1 MHAREHATLT
11 MSTAQLGRSH
21 EGLPPLPSLS
31 FSFQITSAC
40 VSLTLTKPNTC
51 YVTHIDDMAIPCQG
65 SSESQMS
72 DNHNREQTPFKKCSF
87 STFHVEGDDIWFCS
101 CTAPNHRIQLG
112 FSHIGSPE
120 TLQGVCIIIR
130 LVQLATVDYGHRFC
144 LQCQAE
150 PTAHS
155 ALSMLLERRPM
166 RGGCARVQLNHC

>member
-1 MHAREHATLT
+1 MTWPFLVRDL
-11 MSTAQLGRSH
+11 
-21 EGLPPLPSLS
+21 LS
-31 FSFQITSAC
+31 VRCQTIT
-40 VSLTLTKPNTC
+40 T
-51 YVTHIDDMAIPCQG
+51 G
-65 SSESQMS
+65 SKRNWQ
-72 DNHNREQTPFKKCSF
+72 CSF

-120 TLQGVCIIIR
+120 ALQGVCIR
-130 LVQLATVDYGHRFC
+130 LVQLATVDYGRRRFC

-166 RGGCARVQLNHC
+166 QGGCARVQLNHC